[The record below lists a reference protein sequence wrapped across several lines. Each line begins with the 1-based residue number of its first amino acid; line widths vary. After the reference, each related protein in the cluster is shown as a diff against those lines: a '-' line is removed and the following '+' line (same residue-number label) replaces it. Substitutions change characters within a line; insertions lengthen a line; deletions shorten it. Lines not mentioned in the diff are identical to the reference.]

1 MLRHFDDIG
10 KSPRMHEPTPAV
22 PTIASPLRLPCGVVL
37 PNRLC
42 KSAMTEGV
50 ADAWQRATP
59 RHAMLYARWRE
70 GGIGLSVS
78 GNVMIDR
85 EVLER
90 PGNVAIDPTD
100 PRTTDAAARR
110 RLADWARAGTAGGA
124 QLWMQISHAGRQ
136 SPRYVTSRTV
146 GPSAVG
152 LELLGNYARPRA
164 LTDGEI
170 RDFIG
175 RWAQAAAIARD
186 CGFTGVQVHAA
197 HGYLI
202 SAFLSPV
209 TNLRTD
215 GWGGGLL
222 QRARLLLEVVRATR
236 AATGPD
242 FPVAVKLNSDD
253 FRKGGFSADD
263 CLEVVRLLNAEGID
277 LLEISGGTYEQP
289 RLLGF
294 EGKAD
299 SVMPVRE
306 STRRR
311 EAYFIE
317 YAEAIRRVA
326 TMPLLLTGGFRSRAA
341 MDQALAE
348 GVCDMVGL
356 GRPLVTE
363 PDLPRRLLA
372 DPAAA
377 ATRHEHELVLR
388 PRGWLSPTSP
398 LLFARVLN
406 VLGAQGWYYGQ
417 IFRLADGLEPDLAR
431 GLPAAIAAYVADEL
445 ASAWRRR
452 RAGSRA
458 APA

>member
-1 MLRHFDDIG
+1 MR
-10 KSPRMHEPTPAV
+10 TPDA
-22 PTIASPLRLPCGVVL
+22 PTIASPLRLPCGVVI

-50 ADAWQRATP
+50 ADAWQRATR
-59 RHAMLYARWRE
+59 RHATLYARWRA
-70 GGIGLSVS
+70 GGIGLSVT

-85 EVLER
+85 DVLER
-90 PGNVAIDPTD
+90 PGNVAIDPAD
-100 PRTTDAAARR
+100 PRTIDAAARR
-110 RLADWARAGTAGGA
+110 RLAAWAQAGTADGG

-152 LELLGNYARPRA
+152 LDLLGNYASPRA
-164 LTDGEI
+164 LTDAEI

-175 RWAQAAAIARD
+175 RWARAAAIARD

-202 SAFLSPV
+202 SSFLSPV
-209 TNLRTD
+209 TNQRTD
-215 GWGGGLL
+215 GWGGGVLH
-222 QRARLLLEVVRATR
+222 RARLLLEVVRATR

-242 FPVAVKLNSDD
+242 FPIAVKLNSDD
-253 FRKGGFSADD
+253 FRKGGFSAED
-263 CLEVVRLLNAEGID
+263 CLEVVHLLNAEGID

-317 YAEAIRRVA
+317 YAEAIRKVA
-326 TMPLLLTGGFRSRAA
+326 RMPLLLTGGFRSRAA

-377 ATRHEHELVLR
+377 ARCHERDLLLRRH
-388 PRGWLSPTSP
+388 GWLSPTSP
-398 LLFARVLN
+398 ILLARVLN

-417 IFRLADGLEPDLAR
+417 IFRLADGLEPDLGR
-431 GLPAAIAAYVADEL
+431 GLPTAIAAYVADEL

-452 RAGSRA
+452 RAQARP